1 MERQDIVYKKLVA
14 ILHEELIPAMGC
26 TEPVAIAYA
35 GALARQTL
43 GCLPERVEVIASGNL
58 VKNVKSVVVPNT
70 GGLKG
75 IPAAVAA
82 GIVAGDAGRE
92 LEVIASVPEER
103 KPAIAAYLE
112 QTPISVTLA
121 ETGLVLDLTV
131 RVWAGAEQAVVR
143 IAHQHTNVVYIQK
156 NDQVLKD
163 IPVTCCDTECGDSDR
178 DFLTLELICD
188 FADSVDLADVKEL
201 LDRQISFNMAIC
213 EEGLRGDYGA
223 NIGKVIRERQE
234 DSLRSRCVSYAAAG
248 SDARMNGCELPVVV
262 NSGSGNQGITASVPV
277 VVYAR
282 GCGAPEERLYRAL
295 VLSNLTAIY
304 QKEGIGRLSAY
315 CGAVNAGA
323 AAACGVAYLR
333 GGDFR
338 VIAHTLVNTL
348 AVLSGMVCDGAKA
361 SCAGKIVMAVEA
373 GFLGYEM
380 FVNGQQFRDGE
391 GIVKKGVDNT
401 VDNVGRL
408 GRVGMRQADL
418 EILRMMLGE

>member
-1 MERQDIVYKKLVA
+1 MERGDSLYQKLVG
-14 ILHEELIPAMGC
+14 ILHAELIPAMGC
-26 TEPVAIAYA
+26 TEPVAVAYA
-35 GALARQTL
+35 AALARDLL
-43 GCLPERVEVIASGNL
+43 GTLPERVEVVASGNL

-92 LEVIASVPEER
+92 LQVIAAVPEEA
-103 KPAIAAYLE
+103 KPAMADYIAH
-112 QTPISVTLA
+112 TPIEVTLS
-121 ETGLVLDLTV
+121 ESGLVLDLV
-131 RVWAGAEQAVVR
+131 IRVFAGPDRAVVR
-143 IAHQHTNVVYIQK
+143 IANQHTNVVYLQK
-156 NDQVLKD
+156 NEQVLKEE
-163 IPVTCCDTECGDSDR
+163 PVTVCGAPEDPSR
-178 DFLTLELICD
+178 ELTLDQIWE
-188 FADSVDLADVKEL
+188 FTAAVDIEDVRQL

-213 EEGLRGDYGA
+213 EEGLRHDYGA
-223 NIGKVIRERQE
+223 NIGKVIAARE
-234 DSLRSRCVSYAAAG
+234 DSLKNRCISMAAAG

-277 VVYAR
+277 AVYAR
-282 GCGAPEERLYRAL
+282 GCGADEERLYRAL

-323 AAACGVAYLR
+323 AAACGIAYLN

-338 VIAHTLVNTL
+338 VIAHTLVNSL

-361 SCAGKIVMAVEA
+361 SCAGKIVMALEA

-380 FVNGQQFRDGE
+380 FMQGQQFRDGE
-391 GIVKKGVDNT
+391 GIVRKGVDNT
-401 VDNVGRL
+401 VSNVGRL
-408 GRVGMRQADL
+408 GRIGMRQADL
-418 EILRMMLGE
+418 EILKMMLGE